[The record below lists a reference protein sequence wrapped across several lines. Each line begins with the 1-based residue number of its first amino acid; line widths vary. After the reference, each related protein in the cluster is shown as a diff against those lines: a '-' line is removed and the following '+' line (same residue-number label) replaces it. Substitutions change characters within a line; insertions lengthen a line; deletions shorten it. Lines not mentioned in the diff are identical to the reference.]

1 MLTEIYYEV
10 DEFNRIGGPNN
21 IWKKLQPTLQS

>member
-10 DEFNRIGGPNN
+10 DEFNRVGGP
-21 IWKKLQPTLQS
+21 KKHLEKLRFMLQP